1 MTLRRHASQF
11 SISAQ
16 SPSLPGRGFNVRL
29 VFLVRTVP
37 AVPAR
42 FAPSPQQL
50 AGRVDGNWTLT
61 SRAGGSLINTINVIA
76 PTSISACGS
85 SMIRVWAWRT
95 INCSICGQAYQQSAA
110 VALNLAQTAGLC
122 RDYELRENAIK
133 LLAIRGDAK
142 AQRILGNLYFLG
154 AKTIRKRYYYPDLG
168 K

>member
-1 MTLRRHASQF
+1 MLLSSQ
-11 SISAQ
+11 SALKAPV
-16 SPSLPGRGFNVRL
+16 SPAGALTSVSS
-29 VFLVRTVP
+29 FLVRTVP
-37 AVPAR
+37 AVPGR

-133 LLAIRGDAK
+133 LLATRGDAK
-142 AQRILGNLYFLG
+142 AQRILGNLYFFG